1 MHEIIIKMQ
10 NLQKL
15 KVGVVG
21 NGSWAT
27 AIVKMLCENSEKV
40 NWWVRDEYTKGFI
53 ENQKHNPKYLTGVEF
68 HPEKICLTTDIN
80 KLVKN
85 SDYLI
90 LAVPSIYLQNA
101 LSGLKENLSDKVIFS
116 AIKGIIPEIKDVV
129 GVFLQREMKVPK
141 ENIGIITGP
150 SHAEEVAMERL
161 SYLTVAALNEKTAAN
176 MASCIESRYIKTT
189 LSDDIFGTE
198 YASVL
203 KNIFAIASG
212 IARGL
217 GYGDNFQAVLISN
230 SIREMK
236 RFLDVVFPINRDINN
251 SAYLGDLLVTGY
263 SSFSRN
269 RLLGNMIGKGYTVRS
284 AILEM
289 NMVAEGYYAAQSIYE
304 KAKSENINM
313 PITQTVY
320 QILYEGKNPD
330 KEIKNLCDVLN

>member
-1 MHEIIIKMQ
+1 MQ
-10 NLQKL
+10 NLQKP
-15 KVGVVG
+15 KIGVIG

-27 AIVKMLCENSEKV
+27 AIVKMLCENLESV
-40 NWWVRDEYTKGFI
+40 NWWVRTEYTKGFI
-53 ENQKHNPKYLTGVEF
+53 ENQRHNPKYLTGVEF
-68 HPEKICLTTDIN
+68 HPEKIRLTTDIN
-80 KLVKN
+80 ELVKN
-85 SDYLI
+85 SDYII
-90 LAVPSIYLQNA
+90 LAVPSIYLQEA
-101 LSGLKENLSDKVIFS
+101 LNGLTENLSDKIIFS
-116 AIKGIIPEIKDVV
+116 AVKGIIPEIKDVV
-129 GVFLQREMKVPK
+129 GVFLQEKMKIPK

-161 SYLTVAALNEKTAAN
+161 SYLTIAALSEKTAKN
-176 MASCIESRYIKTT
+176 MADCLGSRYIKTT

-230 SIREMK
+230 AIREMK
-236 RFLDVVFPINRDINN
+236 RFLDVVFPTHRDINN

-304 KAKSENINM
+304 KAKIENINM
-313 PITQTVY
+313 PITKMVY

-330 KEIKNLCDVLN
+330 KELIKLCVSLN